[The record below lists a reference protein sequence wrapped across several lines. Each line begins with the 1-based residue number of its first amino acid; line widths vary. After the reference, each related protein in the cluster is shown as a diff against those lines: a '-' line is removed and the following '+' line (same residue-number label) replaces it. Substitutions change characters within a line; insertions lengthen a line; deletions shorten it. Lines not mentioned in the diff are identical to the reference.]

1 MKKMALIIGLN
12 SGSSC
17 DGVDCA
23 LARIEMME
31 DDQPGP
37 PEFIDGISLDWPE
50 RLHRMIWDAFDN
62 KLDLFAL
69 SKLNYAIGAFFGVCV
84 KKLLEKTGYKPEDI
98 TCIGVDGQQVYLH
111 QTDREKAD
119 AVTDE
124 QYENEFPDLFLD
136 DIYAYGFCFGDG
148 CVVSAY
154 TDITTVSQFRPAD
167 HALGGQ
173 GAPLMQYVDYCLFRN
188 CEPTM
193 TLNIGGISN
202 VHKVYKNRDKM
213 LAFDCGPGNIMIDY
227 IAKKYFGVPYDK
239 NGDIAARGKC
249 NPAMLEEL
257 LKAPFLQRPYPR
269 SAWRDDFDV
278 TYSEAM
284 RQKYAHLSDEDVMA
298 TYNVFSAECITRCI
312 KDFTDLSDTKVLY
325 ASGGGAFNKT
335 LLKNIQERLPEH
347 MRVCTSMEIGIP
359 PQFKEAVKFATLAYG
374 AVNSC
379 ANNIPGACRAR
390 KYGVLGHICVAPRF
404 AKGTEC

>member
-1 MKKMALIIGLN
+1 MSLIIGLN

-23 LARIEMME
+23 LAEISMME
-31 DDQPGP
+31 DNQPSP
-37 PEFIDGISLDWPE
+37 PKFIDGISLDWPE
-50 RLHRMIWDAFDN
+50 RLHKMIWDAFDN
-62 KLDLFAL
+62 KLDLFQL

-84 KKLLEKTGYKPEDI
+84 KELLKKTGHTADEI

-111 QTDREKAD
+111 QTNREKAD

-124 QYENEFPDLFLD
+124 QYENDFVNLFLD

-148 CVVSAY
+148 CVVADY

-188 CEPTM
+188 GEPTM

-202 VHKVYKNRDKM
+202 VHKVYKDRSKM

-239 NGDIAARGKC
+239 DGAIAARGKC
-249 NPAMLEEL
+249 DETMLAEL
-257 LKAPFLQRPYPR
+257 MQAPFLSRPYPR

-278 TYSEAM
+278 AYSEKM
-284 RQKYAHLSDEDVMA
+284 RQKYSHLSDEDVMA
-298 TYNVFSAECITRCI
+298 TYNVFSAECITKCI
-312 KDFTDLSDTKVLY
+312 KDFADLSDTKVLY
-325 ASGGGAFNKT
+325 ASGGGAYNKT
-335 LLKNIQERLPEH
+335 LLANIQARLPEH
-347 MRVCTSMEIGIP
+347 MRVCTSFEIGIP
-359 PQFKEAVKFATLAYG
+359 PQFKEAVKFATLGYA
-374 AVNSC
+374 AVNTC

-390 KYGVLGHICVAPRF
+390 KYGVLGHICVAPKY
-404 AKGTEC
+404 AKGADC